1 MSPIDEG
8 FSSRPKVT
16 TVVGVDGVG
25 LEGEFGLGAEQ
36 VFFEEEG
43 SIAIDSN
50 TRLRYLSR
58 IRLSSWR
65 SSPFLPFPHK

>member
-8 FSSRPKVT
+8 FSFRPEVT
-16 TVVGVDGVG
+16 TVVGVDDVG
-25 LEGEFGLGAEQ
+25 LEGEFGSGAEQ

-50 TRLRYLSR
+50 THLRYLSR

-65 SSPFLPFPHK
+65 PFPFLPLTHK

>member
-8 FSSRPKVT
+8 FSSSPKVT